1 MPEPYDT
8 IIIAAGLAGLF
19 FAGDGYGA
27 ATWGSGMDAAIYSA
41 LLCVTAMTGQNC
53 VEKIMPAYHR

>member
-8 IIIAAGLAGLF
+8 IIIGV
-19 FAGDGYGA
+19 GYGA
-27 ATWGSGMDAAIYSA
+27 TTWGSGMDAAISSA
-41 LLCVTAMTGQNC
+41 LPCATAMTGQNY